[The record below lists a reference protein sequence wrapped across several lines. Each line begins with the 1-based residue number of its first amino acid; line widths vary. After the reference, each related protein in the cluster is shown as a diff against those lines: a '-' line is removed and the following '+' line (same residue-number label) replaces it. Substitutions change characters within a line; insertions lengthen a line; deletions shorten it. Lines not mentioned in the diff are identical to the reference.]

1 MYFAR
6 ADYVQKNS
14 ATVEA
19 VLEAILR
26 AHRNAEERPAS
37 VKENALRLLPETK
50 PELVEAT
57 AATYKELRIW
67 DVNGGADQKR
77 GEASIKFFE
86 ESGLLKKD
94 AVSVKQA
101 FDTDP
106 LDKVVK
112 KIGRK

>member
-6 ADYVQKNS
+6 ADYVQKNG
-14 ATVEA
+14 ATVES

-67 DVNGGADQKR
+67 DVNGGAEQRTRRSEHQILR
-77 GEASIKFFE
+77 GIRPAQERRRKLSSKP
-86 ESGLLKKD
+86 S
-94 AVSVKQA
+94 
-101 FDTDP
+101 TP
-106 LDKVVK
+106 
-112 KIGRK
+112 GRWTK